1 MLPRQR
7 DYKRSCAPD
16 KDVACASAGF
26 ALPRGQLQVHVASC
40 VVCLWA
46 PLRALSCRRAAQELL
61 PLGTP
66 PVQPTRAARP
76 TRSPHRDPLVTTESD
91 KRDFK
96 TSIVFSLAPG
106 PGQLFKALSVFA
118 LRDIDLAKV
127 ESRPMRTN
135 PIVQIPTASIDG
147 STATRTNFNYL
158 FYVDF
163 IGSLMDVRCQNALRH
178 LQVGV
183 GAGRGAAGRSWVRG
197 TPGREGVPV
206 RFSSGVMNS
215 LGSSTFGVASWLGN
229 SRLLPG
235 AEDGSGTVT
244 GRRLGLLLQPM
255 LGVPRAYEPAPHVLT
270 SVLVHPCR
278 RRLPSCACWARTP
291 WTPSLAA

>member
-1 MLPRQR
+1 MTLATYALFDTPLLHAAPR
-7 DYKRSCAPD
+7 
-16 KDVACASAGF
+16 
-26 ALPRGQLQVHVASC
+26 
-40 VVCLWA
+40 
-46 PLRALSCRRAAQELL
+46 
-61 PLGTP
+61 
-66 PVQPTRAARP
+66 TR
-76 TRSPHRDPLVTTESD
+76 RDPLVTTESD

-183 GAGRGAAGRSWVRG
+183 GAGSGVGGGSWVWR
-197 TPGREGVPV
+197 TQGRYVV
-206 RFSSGVMNS
+206 YF
-215 LGSSTFGVASWLGN
+215 
-229 SRLLPG
+229 RLCL
-235 AEDGSGTVT
+235 
-244 GRRLGLLLQPM
+244 R
-255 LGVPRAYEPAPHVLT
+255 
-270 SVLVHPCR
+270 
-278 RRLPSCACWARTP
+278 
-291 WTPSLAA
+291 